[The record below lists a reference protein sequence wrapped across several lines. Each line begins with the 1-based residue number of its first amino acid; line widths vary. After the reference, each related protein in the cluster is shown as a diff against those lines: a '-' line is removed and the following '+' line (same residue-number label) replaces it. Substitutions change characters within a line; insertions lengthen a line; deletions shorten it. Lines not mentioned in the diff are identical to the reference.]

1 MDLQIDPKKIRVGTL
16 RKLEQGK
23 IEALYDLVHD
33 FAVDDDGEPMAVSE
47 ADAFLDDMTSDE
59 ATEWMQ
65 RATATLN
72 EAAVPPQTSRSSSNG
87 AKARD
92 RRRSG

>member
-1 MDLQIDPKKIRVGTL
+1 MDLQIDPKRIRVGTL

-33 FAVDDDGEPMAVSE
+33 FAVDDDGEPMAMAD

-59 ATEWMQ
+59 AAEWMQ
-65 RATATLN
+65 RATGALN
-72 EAAVPPQTSRSSSNG
+72 EAAVPPQTSRNSSNG
-87 AKARD
+87 AKAVG